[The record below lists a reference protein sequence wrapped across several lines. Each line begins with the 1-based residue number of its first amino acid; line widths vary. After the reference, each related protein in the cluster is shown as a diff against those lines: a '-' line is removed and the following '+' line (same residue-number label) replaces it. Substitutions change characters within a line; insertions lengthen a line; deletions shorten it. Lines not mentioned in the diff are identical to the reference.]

1 MIITAHSGCE
11 GTPDNSME
19 SIRKA
24 IELGADCVEID
35 IQADG
40 RGGLWL
46 AHDALDDYS
55 DAVPLDA
62 ALRVISQSGTAV
74 NCDIKQE
81 ALLVPVLEAA
91 RAAGI
96 PRDRLIFS
104 GSVDVGRLR
113 NDASIVRRARIFLN
127 LTQIAP
133 HLTPTPPRNWEEAA
147 ALFDARLEE
156 IAGLVRR
163 LGVECINPPYRMMPP
178 ERIDAALAC
187 GLQLSLWTVD
197 EEADQR
203 ALMQKDLLNMTTRN
217 VSGALRVRRE
227 IRG

>member
-35 IQADG
+35 INADG

-55 DAVPLDA
+55 GAVSLDA
-62 ALRVISQSGTAV
+62 ALRAISESGAAV
-74 NCDIKQE
+74 NCDIKRE
-81 ALLVPVLEAA
+81 ELLVPVLEAA
-91 RAAGI
+91 RVAGI

-104 GSVDVGRLR
+104 GSVDVDRLR

-127 LTQIAP
+127 LSQIVP
-133 HLTPTPPRNWEEAA
+133 HLTSTPPRNREEAA

-156 IAGLVRR
+156 IAGLARR
-163 LGVECINPPYRMMPP
+163 LGAECINPPYRLMPP

-197 EEADQR
+197 DEADQR